1 MPASAF
7 LISASEN
14 KRPPAHGTGFYGG
27 AMPMISTDAA
37 ILSPQAE
44 PAGGAVADLTMWLR
58 DLDEC
63 RRGGFLADEDFAYQR
78 AEKLDEL
85 LVKPRRLWL
94 GWVLAGLPL
103 AVVAGSLAWLAT
115 ANWMKVAMGAGI
127 AGVWGLSALGRM
139 TCEHLRHVQLRERLG
154 ILREL
159 LAHDLVSAEEFS
171 AFEERLHDGKLAEF
185 S

>member
-1 MPASAF
+1 
-7 LISASEN
+7 
-14 KRPPAHGTGFYGG
+14 
-27 AMPMISTDAA
+27 
-37 ILSPQAE
+37 
-44 PAGGAVADLTMWLR
+44 MWMR

-63 RRGGFLADEDFAYQR
+63 RRGGLVSDEDFAYQR

-85 LVKPRRLWL
+85 LVRPRRLWL

-115 ANWMKVAMGAGI
+115 ENGMKVALATGV
-127 AGVWGLSALGRM
+127 AGVWGVSALGRM
-139 TCEHLRHVQLRERLG
+139 ACEHLRHVQLRERLG

-159 LAHDLVSAEEFS
+159 LEHDLVSAEEFS
-171 AFEERLHDGKLAEF
+171 AFEERLHDGKRAEF

>member
-1 MPASAF
+1 MS
-7 LISASEN
+7 L
-14 KRPPAHGTGFYGG
+14 T
-27 AMPMISTDAA
+27 STDAA
-37 ILSPQAE
+37 ILSQHAK
-44 PAGGAVADLTMWLR
+44 PAGGEVAHFTMWMR

-63 RRGGFLADEDFAYQR
+63 RRGGLVSDEDFAYQR

-85 LVKPRRLWL
+85 LVRPRRLWL

-115 ANWMKVAMGAGI
+115 ENWMKVALATII
-127 AGVWGLSALGRM
+127 ACVWGVSALGRM
-139 TCEHLRHVQLRERLG
+139 ACEHLRHVQLRERLG

-159 LAHDLVSAEEFS
+159 LEHDLVSAEEFS
-171 AFEERLHDGKLAEF
+171 AFEERLHDGKWAEF

>member
-1 MPASAF
+1 M
-7 LISASEN
+7 
-14 KRPPAHGTGFYGG
+14 AHF
-27 AMPMISTDAA
+27 
-37 ILSPQAE
+37 
-44 PAGGAVADLTMWLR
+44 TMWMR

-63 RRGGFLADEDFAYQR
+63 RRGGLVSDEDFAFQR

-103 AVVAGSLAWLAT
+103 AVAAGSIAWLAT
-115 ANWMKVAMGAGI
+115 GNWMKVALGAGV
-127 AGVWGLSALGRM
+127 AGVWGVSALGRM
-139 TCEHLRHVQLRERLG
+139 AREHLRNMQLGERLG

-159 LAHDLVSAEEFS
+159 LEHDLLSAEEFS
-171 AFEERLHDGKLAEF
+171 AFEERMHHGEQPAF

>member
-1 MPASAF
+1 
-7 LISASEN
+7 
-14 KRPPAHGTGFYGG
+14 
-27 AMPMISTDAA
+27 
-37 ILSPQAE
+37 
-44 PAGGAVADLTMWLR
+44 MWMR

-63 RRGGFLADEDFAYQR
+63 RRGGLVSDEDFAYQR

-85 LVKPRRLWL
+85 LVRPRRLWL

-115 ANWMKVAMGAGI
+115 ENWMKVALATII
-127 AGVWGLSALGRM
+127 ACVWGVSALGRM
-139 TCEHLRHVQLRERLG
+139 ACEHLRHVQLRERLG

-159 LAHDLVSAEEFS
+159 LEHDLVSAEEFS
-171 AFEERLHDGKLAEF
+171 AFEERLHDGKWAEF

>member
-1 MPASAF
+1 
-7 LISASEN
+7 
-14 KRPPAHGTGFYGG
+14 
-27 AMPMISTDAA
+27 
-37 ILSPQAE
+37 
-44 PAGGAVADLTMWLR
+44 MWMR

-63 RRGGFLADEDFAYQR
+63 RRGGLVSDEDFAYQR

-85 LVKPRRLWL
+85 LVRPRRLWL

-115 ANWMKVAMGAGI
+115 ENWMKVALATI
-127 AGVWGLSALGRM
+127 IVCVWGVSALGRM
-139 TCEHLRHVQLRERLG
+139 ACEHLRHVQLRERLG

-159 LAHDLVSAEEFS
+159 LEHDLVSAEEFS
-171 AFEERLHDGKLAEF
+171 AFEERLHDGKRAEF